1 MVSLD
6 ARLAALTGLDA
17 GELLFFTVKLLDL
30 PAEAGRF
37 LHGLGGELR
46 GVVGDHIIRTLGG
59 KRQAEQFQLM
69 PLGEAPQVAVLA
81 RKLILGAPG
90 DLYVERCEALLSNG
104 WDAETW
110 DWINRMDTK

>member
-17 GELLFFTVKLLDL
+17 GELLFFAVKLLDL

-69 PLGEAPQVAVLA
+69 PLIANIRRLA
-81 RKLILGAPG
+81 EMRTGISPIKNKSHPTIL
-90 DLYVERCEALLSNG
+90 E
-104 WDAETW
+104 
-110 DWINRMDTK
+110 

>member
-37 LHGLGGELR
+37 LHGLGGELS
-46 GVVGDHIIRTLGG
+46 GVVGDHMIRTLGG

-69 PLGEAPQVAVLA
+69 PLGDAPWGCPSSGRSCPKAHPRRSRLA
-81 RKLILGAPG
+81 SPPCGSRPSP
-90 DLYVERCEALLSNG
+90 R
-104 WDAETW
+104 TH
-110 DWINRMDTK
+110 